1 MPAKLKKNNRT
12 EDSIVKSFEDQ
23 IELFA
28 MGIQSCSCKLDRPKY
43 MRMRNREGDSEV
55 RHVSAKARL
64 EDHGEFYFDGSV
76 MYELLVQDKKN
87 GVNPLKLECTFEAH
101 FHGPKSIAPNEASR
115 FLQRYFK
122 IISWPY
128 FRQFVSDMT
137 ARMSI
142 APLVL
147 PLLPQGK
154 AD

>member
-1 MPAKLKKNNRT
+1 
-12 EDSIVKSFEDQ
+12 
-23 IELFA
+23 
-28 MGIQSCSCKLDRPKY
+28 
-43 MRMRNREGDSEV
+43 MRMRKGDSEV
-55 RHVSAKARL
+55 RHVSVKARL

-87 GVNPLKLECTFEAH
+87 SVNPLKLECTFEAH
-101 FHGPKSIAPNEASR
+101 FHGPKSIAPDEADY

-147 PLLPQGK
+147 PLLPEGK
-154 AD
+154 DD